1 MPMKYC
7 QVRLLSKDFGKT
19 VLLAI
24 LISIPLSL
32 YLSNAWLE
40 NFVFKIELQ
49 WWYFAV
55 TGLLALMIAMLT
67 VSFQS
72 IRTALLNPV
81 ESLKSE

>member
-1 MPMKYC
+1 
-7 QVRLLSKDFGKT
+7 LLSKDFGKT

-40 NFVFKIELQ
+40 NFAFKIELK
-49 WWYFAV
+49 WWYFAL
-55 TGLLALMIAMLT
+55 TGLVALMIAMIT

-72 IRTALLNPV
+72 IRSAMMNPV
-81 ESLKSE
+81 ESLRSE

>member
-1 MPMKYC
+1 MKYC

-32 YLSNAWLE
+32 YLSNAWLD
-40 NFVFKIELQ
+40 NFAFKIELQ

>member
-1 MPMKYC
+1 MPIKYGL
-7 QVRLLSKDFGKT
+7 VWLLSKDFGKT

-32 YLSNAWLE
+32 YLSKAWME
-40 NFVFKIELQ
+40 NFAFKIELQ

-55 TGLLALMIAMLT
+55 TGMLALMIAMLT

-72 IRTALLNPV
+72 I
-81 ESLKSE
+81 